1 MKKLRLGFVDTFG
14 AVEQFFTEVLS
25 REYDIERDDEKPEY
39 LIFGD
44 RNFGNKNSTQFNY
57 SLTKCRRI
65 FFTGENERPKHYS
78 CHHSISFDHGE
89 GDNYRLP
96 LYVIYDWDNKRK
108 KVNNSDNYARDFM
121 DIPKKGAN
129 FCSFVVKNPGCQK
142 RNEFFHKL
150 SAYRKVDAGGP
161 LFNNMGNVLAGGA
174 IAVEAKAAFL
184 PQYKFNMCFENSS
197 HPGYVTEK
205 LYEALVFQ
213 TVPIYW
219 GSPTV
224 ALDFNPRA
232 FISWHDYQD
241 DDVFLE
247 KIKEIDGDDALYSMM
262 YLEPMFVNYDKTPVF
277 NLDRFVHW
285 FNKNVY
291 RG

>member
-1 MKKLRLGFVDTFG
+1 MKKLRLGFTDTFG
-14 AVEQFFTEVLS
+14 AIEQFFTEVLS
-25 REYDIERDDEKPEY
+25 REYDVERDDEKPEY

-44 RNFGNKNSTQFNY
+44 RNFGNRNEDPKYENC
-57 SLTKCRRI
+57 KRI
-65 FFTGENERPKHYS
+65 FFTGENQRADYYK
-78 CHHSISFDHGE
+78 CHASITFDHE
-89 GDNYRLP
+89 EDYNYRLP
-96 LYVIYDWDNKRK
+96 LYVVYDWDNKRK
-108 KVNNSDNYARDFM
+108 KVAHSDNYARDFM
-121 DIPKKGAN
+121 DIPKKTG
-129 FCSFVVKNPGCQK
+129 FCSFVVKNGGCQK

-150 SAYRKVDAGGP
+150 SGYQRVDAGGP
-161 LFNNMGNVLAGGA
+161 LFNNIGGPIRGGA

-184 PQYKFNMCFENSS
+184 PKYKFNMCFENSS

-205 LYEALVFQ
+205 LYEALVFK

-232 FISWHDYQD
+232 YISWHDYQD

-247 KIKEIDGDDALYSMM
+247 KIKEIDQDDAMYSMM
-262 YLEPMFVNYDKTPVF
+262 YLESMFVNYDKTPVF
-277 NLDRFVHW
+277 NMDRLLHW
-285 FNKNVY
+285 FNKNVW